1 VFPRQGVWA
10 CGAEPVRGESEA
22 LVSTRRR
29 NASAWRLSNPFGFAE
44 DALKTVTTTL
54 DTGDYAMMP
63 RRPDATNQPSADRPA
78 PTGRCA
84 PLVAALFAA
93 VLGAAGVAA
102 SGCPQD
108 QAEAAPVPPAA
119 LRIGVGGDYPN
130 GIDGQLSALGLPYR
144 RVFQWELNQPDV
156 LREYDVLFLSCV
168 PEAQNGIDVA
178 LLEWLKA
185 GGRAYVETWA
195 AQNRYPLRQ
204 VVKTRAG
211 APTLGDVVI
220 VTPDHPIAAGLD
232 ASVPINMHHLQG
244 VCVTPTESASGQTIA
259 LYCPDEGR
267 EPVAN
272 AGAIVCLSVGQGELV
287 YSAAP
292 LAFAR
297 FHRGRSPEALLVGI
311 IDYLTPERTRHRL
324 WFAEPEADTSE
335 AGETPGSASAPSP
348 PVTGSAS
355 CPDGFELLD
364 GPVDGPYCVLA
375 DIVPANGDQ
384 VEPSVLLLDGAFSED
399 GTALQPGLW
408 LEIGRERVQV
418 RRGKTPSGHPIAAA
432 SWQPQEGS
440 TRLLARRL
448 TDQLSV
454 ILGDA
459 ELLRCRAKGP
469 PRGVVALRNGG
480 VAISEPLCQ
489 PVEPPVFSD
498 DFMREPDEPTPWSQV
513 SGQWKNVGVG
523 NEEYSINGFY
533 FLGRGDGTA
542 LATAG
547 DWFWED
553 YTFTCAVRL
562 DDASATCGLCALVQ
576 ENGDSVA
583 FVADSA
589 EASSPRLRVVRG
601 QAGQESDLA
610 ELGGGLAP
618 NQWYR
623 LGLRVTES
631 AVEAFLDGDVVLSCS
646 NPEVRSGAIGLLV
659 RGGSARFD
667 DVLVQSAEQPLRV
680 PRDEGSPE
688 AHLPPSLGP
697 HDYMTW
703 ASPAEP
709 WVACAERPALLWHE
723 GVFAGDL
730 EVSLPVRPTA
740 EPASRRIIFSP
751 EVSDPESCWLSVA
764 AQTSPGTGKAQL
776 TVCRPPGKPAARLVA
791 LREAAQLAVVR
802 SGRSVR
808 VLWSG
813 KPVFRLGNAGEY
825 RRVGLEVEGPPVTA
839 QDLHV
844 RSPSVRDYMFGI
856 APTDWWVSGGEWGV
870 SARWACDNRWS
881 WLGGWGSG
889 DVAIWNKRRLQ
900 GDVMVEYYVGIK
912 MQAPGGPETQRC
924 RDLNTVLCGDRS
936 DPRSGYN
943 FILGGD
949 GGVKTQ
955 LLKHGQ
961 VVAENP
967 DVRVPAGYNVHHRWF
982 RIRAARI
989 GSRLELDFEGRPV
1002 FRYEDAEPLE
1012 GGYVGLWTRNSGI
1025 LVPRVTVYHSD
1036 SQAAG

>member
-1 VFPRQGVWA
+1 MRLFLRLA
-10 CGAEPVRGESEA
+10 PV
-22 LVSTRRR
+22 
-29 NASAWRLSNPFGFAE
+29 
-44 DALKTVTTTL
+44 
-54 DTGDYAMMP
+54 
-63 RRPDATNQPSADRPA
+63 
-78 PTGRCA
+78 
-84 PLVAALFAA
+84 LVAAPIL
-93 VLGAAGVAA
+93 LA
-102 SGCPQD
+102 SARADGS
-108 QAEAAPVPPAA
+108 EGPVP
-119 LRIGVGGDYPN
+119 LRVGVGGDYPN
-130 GIDGQLSALGLPYR
+130 GIDGQLSALGLPYG
-144 RVFQWELNQPDV
+144 RVFQWELNDPAALSQ
-156 LREYDVLFLSCV
+156 YDVLFLSCV
-168 PEAQNGIDVA
+168 PEAQGGIDAA

-204 VVKTRAG
+204 LATIRAG
-211 APTLGDVVI
+211 APNRGDVVI
-220 VTPDHPIAAGLD
+220 VTPDHPIAAGVD
-232 ASVPINMHHLQG
+232 ASVPIDMHHLQG
-244 VCVTPTESASGQTIA
+244 VCVTPTEPDNGQIIA
-259 LYCPDEGR
+259 RYCPDEGR
-267 EPVAN
+267 EPIAS

-311 IDYLTPERTRHRL
+311 IDYLTPDRASHRL
-324 WFAEPEADTSE
+324 WFAEPEAETSE
-335 AGETPGSASAPSP
+335 AASTTESAPAP
-348 PVTGSAS
+348 APADVESAS

-375 DIVPANGDQ
+375 DIAVTQ
-384 VEPSVLLLDGAFSED
+384 VGKAEPSVLLLDGAFEGD
-399 GTALQPGLW
+399 GTALRPCLW
-408 LEIGRERVQV
+408 LVIGRERVQV
-418 RRGKTPSGHPIAAA
+418 RRGKTPRGHPIASA
-432 SWQPQEGS
+432 SWEPQEGS
-440 TRLLARRL
+440 VQLLVRRL
-448 TDQLSV
+448 PDQLSV
-454 ILGDA
+454 ILGNS
-459 ELLRCRAKGP
+459 ELLCCKAKGP
-469 PRGVVALRNGG
+469 PRGVVAVRNGC
-480 VAISEPLCQ
+480 VAVSEPICQ

-498 DFMREPDEPTPWSQV
+498 DFMREPDEPTPWTQV

-533 FLGRGDGTA
+533 LLGRGDETA

-547 DWFWED
+547 DWFWQD

-576 ENGDSVA
+576 ESGDSVA
-583 FVADSA
+583 FVADSL
-589 EASSPRLRVVRG
+589 EAPSPRLRIVRG
-601 QAGQESDLA
+601 RAGQGSDLA
-610 ELGGGLAP
+610 DLDAGLAP
-618 NQWYR
+618 QQWYR

-631 AVEAFLDGDVVLSCS
+631 GIDALLDGDVVLSCP
-646 NPEVRSGAIGLLV
+646 NPEVRGGAIGLLV
-659 RGGSARFD
+659 RGGSVRFD
-667 DVLVQSAEQPLRV
+667 DVLVQPAEQAVRV
-680 PRDEGSPE
+680 PRDEGSPA

-709 WVACAERPALLWHE
+709 WLACAERPALLWHE

-740 EPASRRIIFSP
+740 EPASRRIILSP
-751 EVSDPESCWLSVA
+751 SSSDPENCWLSVTA
-764 AQTSPGTGKAQL
+764 HTSPQTGKAQL
-776 TVCRPPGKPAARLVA
+776 VVCRPLGKRATKSVP

-802 SGRSVR
+802 SGGSAR

-813 KPVFRLGNAGEY
+813 RPVFRIGNAGEH
-825 RRVGLEVEGPPVTA
+825 RRVGLEVEGPPVA
-839 QDLHV
+839 ARDLHV

-881 WLGGWGSG
+881 WLAGWGSG

-912 MQAPGGPETQRC
+912 MQAPGGPEIRRC

-936 DPRSGYN
+936 DPQSGYN

-955 LLKHGQ
+955 LLKSGQ

-982 RIRAARI
+982 RIRAAKT
-989 GSRLELDFEGRPV
+989 GNRLELDFEGRPV

-1036 SQAAG
+1036 PQAAG